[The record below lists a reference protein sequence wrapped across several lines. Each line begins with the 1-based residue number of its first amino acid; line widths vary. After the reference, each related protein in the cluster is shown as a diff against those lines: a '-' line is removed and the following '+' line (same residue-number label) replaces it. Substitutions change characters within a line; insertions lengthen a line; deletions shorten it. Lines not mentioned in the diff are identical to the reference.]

1 MKLYDFI
8 VPTKL
13 KNVSDSNICSDTNFE
28 TTDLI
33 YIQSKEDIVD
43 HVNNGLTTRCS
54 ATDFAKLNGIMT
66 NYSADFFNGST
77 NFSSSYFLRSKP
89 TDGFYERQFI
99 EEVKDDGY
107 LNSRSYYSEYTG
119 IRPLLSLDIS
129 KMSKSNLI
137 SKMNIKELSVS
148 PNSSFHLFDFG
159 EFPKTY
165 VGNALN
171 KSLEELYLSKV
182 LLKTGNEYLS
192 LYKDGNPSYSPEYEF
207 NQEKYV
213 RVLSNNFY
221 TNTPFSDSTT
231 VPLKGTYTW
240 VKVEPITWMITNWD
254 DLPTSINPLG
264 NSSDET
270 LKLLSLN
277 IITSGIPFY
286 PPSYLN
292 EPCVNYWQNS
302 TIRGYLNGINV
313 NNITQNGN
321 PNFSAPNGGDFTQHS
336 FLTEALS
343 EEVKT
348 KAFIQRG
355 KRMAIQ
361 EQKGYGVSIDE
372 TPMTTDE
379 QLNFYF
385 QNGISFML
393 HGPSGVGKSDRVK
406 QLDENL
412 ESITLR
418 NGILPEEIIGKT
430 RYADGVVGNPDW
442 YDEIVKKINKGESTE
457 EILKE
462 LDINIAR
469 NSGEWIAPNWYSK
482 LVKKCAEEPNKQ
494 HALFIDEITNVK
506 PCEQSLVFHLILNKS
521 IGPNV
526 GKLPDN
532 AVVISAGN
540 SKEESESAYNMPE
553 PLFRRFGAHIYLEP
567 NIQDWLE
574 WGSRPQK
581 DNPSRTNIHPLVS
594 AFVGTYGDKV
604 FYSKYDPEDPP
615 KYAIDPRGLE
625 QLSNIIYTNN
635 NVIRK
640 ELITNK
646 FGEDVATNFIAFA
659 KNPPIS
665 ATDVLLGN
673 YTQEDLP
680 TKFDQKYTL
689 MLSLRNV
696 GEDSVQGVRKF
707 IGENLGGELLSQFD
721 NIWVGDSA
729 ERAILIGELG
739 DENIEVDSKVIGE
752 VKKKDVLDRDYAVT
766 IEDFWNDAHKNP
778 QKFENVGIRCSNQKQ
793 AEIFARAS
801 HNIGRSWR
809 TSAAFYNDLN
819 QSYVTRYLYG
829 KGKGDEVYYLNSGQF
844 TNNVKLITDSINF
857 EDVDF
862 REALKNN
869 ENELDKLR
877 NELIKIDKSKKLNCE
892 LINDN

>member
-1 MKLYDFI
+1 MANNQIKNVIENIKSNAISSEKVKVDNHSPLTFSDFI
-8 VPTKL
+8 VPQKVYDDDINKPKCIENNDKVIIFTADQLPKKMAVKPTDYAILTGALLNPYDKNNRTTRVWLNFFDHYNKNNIWCTDFNGYYSESTCQETEIALQPMIDLDANKLASVWDNLRDCEIKTVCDENGNIKYRTINFGMYPKSYVGNELNSKLEKLYKESSLALQKLDKAYPSILEWDQPKDKEQFKISENPSFFYVNDGNTYVRVCTNESSIGANITMANGDTL
-13 KNVSDSNICSDTNFE
+13 KNETGIYNWVKLEPIVWKILNWDSLPKAINSKGTGQTGVMSLISEQAIVAGVPFQNLDVVMTEKFKLNFWCNSCVRGFLNGYDMNSDNVYAGNNANGLRIQKKSYDFSQIGFLNQAFSEIVSIK
-28 TTDLI
+28 
-33 YIQSKEDIVD
+33 SKED
-43 HVNNGLTTRCS
+43 L
-54 ATDFAKLNGIMT
+54 
-66 NYSADFFNGST
+66 
-77 NFSSSYFLRSKP
+77 
-89 TDGFYERQFI
+89 ERD
-99 EEVKDDGY
+99 K
-107 LNSRSYYSEYTG
+107 
-119 IRPLLSLDIS
+119 
-129 KMSKSNLI
+129 
-137 SKMNIKELSVS
+137 
-148 PNSSFHLFDFG
+148 
-159 EFPKTY
+159 
-165 VGNALN
+165 N
-171 KSLEELYLSKV
+171 K
-182 LLKTGNEYLS
+182 
-192 LYKDGNPSYSPEYEF
+192 
-207 NQEKYV
+207 
-213 RVLSNNFY
+213 
-221 TNTPFSDSTT
+221 
-231 VPLKGTYTW
+231 
-240 VKVEPITWMITNWD
+240 
-254 DLPTSINPLG
+254 
-264 NSSDET
+264 
-270 LKLLSLN
+270 
-277 IITSGIPFY
+277 
-286 PPSYLN
+286 
-292 EPCVNYWQNS
+292 
-302 TIRGYLNGINV
+302 
-313 NNITQNGN
+313 
-321 PNFSAPNGGDFTQHS
+321 
-336 FLTEALS
+336 
-343 EEVKT
+343 
-348 KAFIQRG
+348 
-355 KRMAIQ
+355 AIQ
-361 EQKGYGVSIDE
+361 KQKSYGVSIDE
-372 TPMTTDE
+372 TPMTTEE

-430 RYADGVVGNPDW
+430 RYADGIVGNPDW

-462 LDINIAR
+462 LDMNIAR

-532 AVVISAGN
+532 AVVIAAGN
-540 SKEESESAYNMPE
+540 SKEESESVYNMPE

-625 QLSNIIYTNN
+625 QLSNIIYANN

-640 ELITNK
+640 ELISNK
-646 FGEDVATNFIAFA
+646 FGEDIATNFIAFA

-696 GEDSVQGVRKF
+696 GEDSIQGVRKF

-729 ERAILIGELG
+729 ERAILINELG
-739 DENIEVDSKVIGE
+739 DENIEVDSKEE
-752 VKKKDVLDRDYAVT
+752 V
-766 IEDFWNDAHKNP
+766 
-778 QKFENVGIRCSNQKQ
+778 
-793 AEIFARAS
+793 
-801 HNIGRSWR
+801 
-809 TSAAFYNDLN
+809 
-819 QSYVTRYLYG
+819 
-829 KGKGDEVYYLNSGQF
+829 
-844 TNNVKLITDSINF
+844 DSI
-857 EDVDF
+857 V
-862 REALKNN
+862 N
-869 ENELDKLR
+869 EVN
-877 NELIKIDKSKKLNCE
+877 
-892 LINDN
+892 